1 MKKPSKIRLAATR
14 RRHRSRQVRRA
25 LKAGTCLGVLTSAV
39 VPLVDAL
46 VPVTAHAA
54 EIELGNDIA
63 GEDLR
68 SKERAAE
75 LYVSALQSVAGT
87 YLNLISQDLSG
98 ELTARL
104 ADADTTLP
112 AMAGGIESADR
123 SRFDALGIRAAFAG
137 GQLAVWVVPGEL
149 RANVAVVDIELAAER
164 LAIGMIGRIVGDRFH
179 RDGLASMPI
188 SPDLAS
194 LLPPVATGI
203 VVAVQSPADIGF
215 ETGGVS
221 QRRLPCAEGFYGFGT
236 LEERPF
242 RRTVKGDTDSGIEW
256 IGEWTEIS
264 SDCQPESSQTIL
276 VVRACPSPESG
287 WITYRVRQQ
296 IIRHPEHSFRFL
308 VVRDEPGPEN
318 EVSRNCNDDGRQLLS
333 ETTME
338 TETKT
343 LACAQVHVPDKLSP
357 SEPDYSGTV
366 RYERRF
372 RVVTSSFAGD
382 EDSRTTKTYPID
394 ADWREVWQDC
404 TRTMTRPRNRQE
416 VMPCPASHPS
426 GTRIRSQAGIETY
439 TDYPTRDD
447 VSLGIAW
454 SDEWAETTNSCHRS
468 WSQAGDPE
476 SRTIECDRHERSTT
490 EHWSELETDRQPR
503 LDRIE
508 HGEWTHAGKIPGCTI
523 TSGNDRD
530 DDSGNGSEREEAN
543 NGWDIDGDGRADFE
557 DIDDAREE
565 MENRG
570 ISGNPRPIADGC
582 GGGCRGSTNPDAP
595 DDDDSDNGGGNDDD
609 DDDGGWC
616 FLTTAV
622 TSMRGEADDGLTL
635 TTLRRFRDG
644 WLSGTA
650 DGPALI
656 AEYRILAP
664 RIVAAIPRGHIEW
677 AWIAD
682 RIDAAREAILD
693 GRNEAAR
700 QIYVD
705 MVRQLQKRWL

>member
-416 VMPCPASHPS
+416 VLPCPASHPS

-447 VSLGIAW
+447 DLARHRVERRVGGNDQQLPSQLEPGRRSRIRGPSSAIAMNARQPSIGANW
-454 SDEWAETTNSCHRS
+454 KPTGNRDWIASSTASGRTRARSPDARSPRETMETTT
-468 WSQAGDPE
+468 AGTVPSARKPTTAGTSTETAEPTSKTSMTPE
-476 SRTIECDRHERSTT
+476 
-490 EHWSELETDRQPR
+490 
-503 LDRIE
+503 
-508 HGEWTHAGKIPGCTI
+508 
-523 TSGNDRD
+523 
-530 DDSGNGSEREEAN
+530 
-543 NGWDIDGDGRADFE
+543 
-557 DIDDAREE
+557 EE

-595 DDDDSDNGGGNDDD
+595 DDDDSDNGGG
-609 DDDGGWC
+609 
-616 FLTTAV
+616 
-622 TSMRGEADDGLTL
+622 
-635 TTLRRFRDG
+635 
-644 WLSGTA
+644 
-650 DGPALI
+650 
-656 AEYRILAP
+656 
-664 RIVAAIPRGHIEW
+664 
-677 AWIAD
+677 
-682 RIDAAREAILD
+682 
-693 GRNEAAR
+693 
-700 QIYVD
+700 Q
-705 MVRQLQKRWL
+705 